1 MATQSNSLDG
11 SQVDGATLLSMPA
24 SMGSVSGDYAAWL
37 DQATKVR
44 DRAFRFLQ
52 DRFIKDVGEA
62 AEFVGCID
70 PNALALQMEYATK
83 LTADYLAESERMF
96 ELMSRL
102 AQNGRLEA
110 RQDSCGHRN
119 GNTEEQA

>member
-1 MATQSNSLDG
+1 MATQNNPIYG
-11 SQVDGATLLSMPA
+11 SEVGGPAVMPA
-24 SMGSVSGDYAAWL
+24 SMGSVTNDYAAWL
-37 DQATKVR
+37 EQATKVR
-44 DRAFRFLQ
+44 NKAFGFLQ
-52 DRFIKDVGEA
+52 DRFIKDIDEA
-62 AEFVGCID
+62 AQFVGRID

-83 LTADYLAESERMF
+83 LTADYLAESERLF

-110 RQDSCGHRN
+110 RQDGCGHRI